1 MKLYTLYLIVQL
13 AAGAEPVGFASE
25 GEQMIPVMDFGS
37 IHECIVAAPAYEAAN
52 IEAFCDMTTLEN
64 MPELEEKLQLE
75 FDKDIRG

>member
-37 IHECIVAAPAYEAAN
+37 VHECIVAAPAYEAAN
-52 IEAFCDMTTLEN
+52 IEAFCDMTTIE
-64 MPELEEKLQLE
+64 PEIEVEKLLQE
-75 FDKDIRG
+75 FDKDIQG

>member
-52 IEAFCDMTTLEN
+52 IEAFCDMTTIE
-64 MPELEEKLQLE
+64 PELDEKLLQE